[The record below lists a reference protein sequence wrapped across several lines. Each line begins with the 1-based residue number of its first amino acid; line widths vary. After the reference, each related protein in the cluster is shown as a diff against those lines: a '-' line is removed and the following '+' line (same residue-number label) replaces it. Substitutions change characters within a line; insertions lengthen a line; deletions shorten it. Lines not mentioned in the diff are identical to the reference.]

1 MIRFLSLFAAGLAAF
16 SCSSFSV
23 NSADCSDPLERN
35 DSPFGNKRLLLI
47 GIDGCRVDSLL
58 AADTPNL
65 DLLAAN
71 GAASFFTQASTGQS
85 TVSGPGWSTILT
97 GVWAN
102 KHFVF
107 NNNFSSANY
116 QDYPHIFTRIR
127 QAQPNALLSSIV
139 NWAPINT
146 AIINNTDFELTGL
159 SDEQVGEQAAC
170 HILEK
175 SPDLL
180 FLHFDELDGAGHGG
194 GYHPQ
199 NLDYL
204 ATLSRIDGYIG
215 HVLEAV
221 DQRIEIFGENWLV
234 IVTSDHG
241 GTPGGSHGGQ
251 TPEEVRVPL
260 FIYGQSAI
268 QRPISRPNPFNTDIV
283 PTAMAFLGIEVDPDW
298 GLDGRTL
305 PALQVSLEVDYNSQ
319 QNELTIRWPG
329 VIQLQQA
336 SSPDGPW
343 MDLPSANSPH
353 SVSSEDLQSFF
364 RLSF

>member
-1 MIRFLSLFAAGLAAF
+1 MPRFLSLFIAGLVAF
-16 SCSSFSV
+16 SCSSSFS
-23 NSADCSDPLERN
+23 NDNGCSDPLERT
-35 DSPFGNKRLLLI
+35 DSPFGNKRLLII

-65 DLLAAN
+65 DYLATN

-116 QDYPHIFTRIR
+116 EDYPHIFTRIR
-127 QAQPNALLSSIV
+127 QAHPTALLSSIV
-139 NWAPINT
+139 NWSPINT

-159 SDEQVGEQAAC
+159 SDEQVSEQAAC
-170 HILEK
+170 HILEIG
-175 SPDLL
+175 PDFL

-204 ATLSRIDGYIG
+204 ATISRIDGYIG

-221 DQRIEIFGENWLV
+221 DQRITSLGEDWLV

-241 GTPGGSHGGQ
+241 GTPGGNHGGL

-268 QRPISRPNPFNTDIV
+268 QRPISRPNPFNVDIV
-283 PTAMAFLGIEVDPDW
+283 PTALAFLGIEVDPDW

-305 PALQVSLEVDYNSQ
+305 PALQISLEVDYNSQ

-329 VIQLQQA
+329 IIQLQQA
-336 SSPDGPW
+336 PSPDGPW
-343 MDLPSANSPH
+343 VNLPSSYSPH
-353 SVSSEDLQSFF
+353 SVSSEDLQRFF